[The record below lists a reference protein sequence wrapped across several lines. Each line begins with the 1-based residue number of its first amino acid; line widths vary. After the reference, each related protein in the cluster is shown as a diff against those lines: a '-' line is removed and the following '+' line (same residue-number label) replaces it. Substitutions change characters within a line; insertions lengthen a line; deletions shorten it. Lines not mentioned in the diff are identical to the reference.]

1 MEWVKVKTRELTD
14 EELEPY
20 PSSIGFI
27 WDMLTPEW
35 FIDVLLTDGNTVWV
49 ERWVEED
56 SYIGFEDSHPDDY
69 ENLWYMPFPEPPKVE
84 EEIER
89 GNNS

>member
-1 MEWVKVKTRELTD
+1 MEWIKVKTRELTD
-14 EELEPY
+14 EERESY

-56 SYIGFEDSHPDDY
+56 SYIGFEGSRPDDY

-84 EEIER
+84 EEI
-89 GNNS
+89 